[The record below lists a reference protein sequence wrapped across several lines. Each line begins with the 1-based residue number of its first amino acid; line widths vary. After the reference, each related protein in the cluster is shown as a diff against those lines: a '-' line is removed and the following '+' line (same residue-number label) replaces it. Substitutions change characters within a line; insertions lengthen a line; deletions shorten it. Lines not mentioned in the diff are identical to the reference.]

1 MSSTF
6 AVTTKPDG
14 STLKQMYQGKAIAGL
29 NNSCQFQANNVCCG
43 SRSNEKTRFV
53 QATNKGCFTKYQAQ
67 CVKLIEGANN
77 PTNNPDAPCMGF
89 GTATPVN
96 VAWTNEANVC
106 NNCPSAPNSGSN
118 CTQSKDTAVTCTYN
132 ISDFL
137 SLGNV
142 LEFQKNQCSG
152 DCLNSTPENE
162 KNWNIIMGQFCPTIS
177 TSCPNNPT
185 NSSQTLSKCSWFLS
199 STADSSLS
207 EEAQQNINAA
217 RTACNNWC
225 GAQPSLCDTA
235 KTTFCSSTDPSNIQ
249 CACLNPAMSSDTN
262 ISGLWNSIINSGVGV
277 PTGGGQGC
285 WWKYCQSGTNS
296 TNYLITDAINKQSQT
311 CPDVCQNLIQFINNN
326 NLNAKFN
333 NVPQSVS
340 CTDSTSSS
348 GENPVSKPDDKTRTF
363 WQKYGFAIIFA
374 VIAFVVLIIII
385 VAVVFLVNRKPK
397 VKKTTITNKKT
408 NKTVSNSSKPLKSV
422 QKNTSKSVK
431 NNSIHKPT
439 TNKVPYTN
447 KVTSTKL

>member
-1 MSSTF
+1 MSSSFT
-6 AVTTKPDG
+6 VKTKPDG
-14 STLKQMYQGKAIAGL
+14 STLEQIYQGSAISNL
-29 NNSCQFQANNVCCG
+29 NNDCQFQASDACCG
-43 SRSNEKTRFV
+43 NRSNEKTRFV
-53 QATNKGCFTKYQAQ
+53 GVTGKGCFLGWDQAL
-67 CVKLIEGANN
+67 CVKLVEGANN
-77 PTNNPDAPCMGF
+77 PSNNPDAPCMGF
-89 GTATPVN
+89 GTATPVD
-96 VAWTNEANVC
+96 VKWTNEATTC
-106 NNCPSAPNSGSN
+106 SNCPKGTKSGNN
-118 CTQSKDTAVTCTYN
+118 CTQTKDTAVTCTYN

-142 LEFQKNQCSG
+142 LDFQKKQCDG
-152 DCLNSTPENE
+152 NCLNSTSEN
-162 KNWNIIMGQFCPTIS
+162 KNNWNTIMGQFCPTIS

-185 NSSQTLSKCSWFLS
+185 NPSQTLSKCSWFLS
-199 STADSSLS
+199 STADSSLDK
-207 EEAQQNINAA
+207 EAQQNINAA

-249 CACLNPAMSSDTN
+249 CACLNPIMSSDPN
-262 ISGLWNSIINSGVGV
+262 ISGLWNSITNGTSGV

-296 TNYLITDAINKQSQT
+296 TNYLITNSINKQTQT
-311 CPDVCQNLIQFINNN
+311 CPDVCQNIIQFINNN
-326 NLNAKFN
+326 NLDAKFN
-333 NVPQSVS
+333 NVPQAVS
-340 CTDSTSSS
+340 CTNTS
-348 GENPVSKPDDKTRTF
+348 GDGPISKSNDKTRTF

-397 VKKTTITNKKT
+397 VKKTTITDKKT
-408 NKTVSNSSKPLKSV
+408 NKTISNSSKPLNSV

-439 TNKVPYTN
+439 TNKVPYT
-447 KVTSTKL
+447 KL